1 MLKIAKPKYG
11 VFRNTTIPNIQG
23 MIIEIRGI
31 SPRPTLNEID
41 IEIGKEMSNNTIIG
55 NERCSEVESS
65 A

>member
-1 MLKIAKPKYG
+1 
-11 VFRNTTIPNIQG
+11 

-31 SPRPTLNEID
+31 SPRPVLNEID
-41 IEIGKEMSNNTIIG
+41 TEIGKEMSNNTIIG